1 MLDMQKRGVSLAASE
16 PQPACLR
23 CSGYDET
30 ETSSLQNTQSCVSK
44 VRLVPFRH
52 THKAR
57 VLPASSPSKHTP
69 PQSVSCLLPL
79 SLLPLSVRDPFP
91 LRCLEL
97 SIMYQKQQLANRPY
111 PPLRRASVL
120 KEGKGPALV
129 CQQHTPLNYPSI
141 LSSTP
146 EKEKSWLKR
155 GGGGEKGG
163 CFSSLAWSGNRRG
176 PRRSVSRCRPG
187 HSRHGGR

>member
-16 PQPACLR
+16 PQPARLR

-44 VRLVPFRH
+44 VCLAPFRH
-52 THKAR
+52 TQG
-57 VLPASSPSKHTP
+57 VCPAGFITIKTHTATVCLLSPS
-69 PQSVSCLLPL
+69 SL
-79 SLLPLSVRDPFP
+79 SSASLRAFP

-120 KEGKGPALV
+120 KEGKRPALV

-155 GGGGEKGG
+155 GGGGGEKGG

-176 PRRSVSRCRPG
+176 PRQSVSRCRPG
-187 HSRHGGR
+187 RPRRGGQ